1 MARPDSDSWKPHG
14 RTPTGCKGANPIFRA
29 AAPLLLMLPLLVRAQ
44 EAPSPEEAGGGAGS
58 VAAPPEVTLYL
69 AGDEALPGARRLET
83 PQRNPDRLI
92 VRFRS
97 EADGAADRVP
107 ARMGRAIRMGAGR
120 GLFRVEL
127 PPGTPVEEALR
138 HYRERPDVL
147 YAEPDYIVSTTVEPT
162 DPLWT
167 QQWDM
172 RKIAAPTAWT
182 LGTSASDV
190 IVAVLDTGID
200 FSHPDLR
207 DNLWTGPDGSHGF
220 TCLNGR
226 CAPGGA
232 DDHGHGTHVAGTIGA
247 VAGNGI
253 GIAGVNWHAQILA
266 CKFMNSAGS
275 GSVSDAILCYQKILE
290 LKRQGHNIRVVNNS
304 WGGGGFSQALK
315 DAMEAVEAEGI
326 ANVCSAGNNGANADL
341 SPIYPAGYDNPGIVS
356 VLASDAADAAP
367 SFTNYGM
374 ASVDIAAPGVATLST
389 VPAAGCALCDPSGFR
404 ALSGTSM
411 AAPHVSAVLA
421 ALFHFHPQLSAYEA
435 RDILLDPDSYDPV
448 ADPKAAMST
457 TGGRLNFYRV
467 VTNPRID
474 APRLNRPPAV
484 TGVQNAVVSAG
495 QAVSLSAAAEDPD
508 GDPLRQAW
516 ARGSF
521 NATPGA
527 SSLWLMGSMLGRI
540 FPAAGSAPP
549 AFPAPALAR
558 AAVGTYAY
566 SVSDGRGG
574 GAAAAVHAA
583 ILPGAGAD
591 RPPSGSLTVSP
602 LSGPAGTTLTV
613 SFPAADPEG
622 GPVAWE
628 LWQTGAGG
636 GFGWCCQTGATFNL
650 PVNQAGAYR
659 ISAQAIDS
667 ELNFSERQSVV
678 VRIGGATGTPPIAA
692 VSLDR
697 TSGPAPLAVSVD
709 MSASTDPD
717 GSIREYII
725 ECNRGASGTYQ
736 SGPRTTCQ
744 YDRPGNYWI
753 FALAK
758 DNDGLVDAVSAYVSV
773 LPAAAPPAKKTA
785 RVTLGALTQAYSGRP
800 LTPTAVT
807 DPPGLPI
814 VWTNAPQTNAGLYAV
829 VAAVNHPDYAGSA
842 AGTFTIRKAA
852 AAVTLGALTQSY
864 TGSPLAPAAATTPP
878 GLAIRWTNAPQ
889 TAPGVYQVRADVDD
903 PNYEGSAT
911 GVFTITQ
918 GEQPVPPQIAIVSP
932 APGAVAAGP
941 LTIEAAVKPGTR
953 PVAKVE
959 ILVNGTVRCTLA
971 AAPYSCV
978 WNMPAAQKKP
988 YQIDAAAYDTA
999 GLAGKAAP
1007 VVVTR

>member
-1 MARPDSDSWKPHG
+1 MAVP
-14 RTPTGCKGANPIFRA
+14 F
-29 AAPLLLMLPLLVRAQ
+29 MLAAQ
-44 EAPSPEEAGGGAGS
+44 ETPPPEGAGGGPAS
-58 VAAPPEVTLYL
+58 ATAPPEVALYL
-69 AGDEALPGARRLET
+69 SGDEATPAARRLEK
-83 PQRNPDRLI
+83 PPRSPDRLI
-92 VRFRS
+92 VRFRGDVEEES
-97 EADGAADRVP
+97 VRVP
-107 ARMGRAIRMGAGR
+107 PGLGRVLRMGAGR

-127 PPGTPVEEALR
+127 PQGTPVEEALR
-138 HYRERPDVL
+138 RYQERPDVL
-147 YAEPDYIVSTTVEPT
+147 YAEPDYLVTTTVEPT

-172 RKIAAPTAWT
+172 RRIAAPTAWT

-220 TCLNGR
+220 TCLSGR

-266 CKFMNSAGS
+266 CKFMNAGGS

-315 DAMEAVEAEGI
+315 EVMEAVEAEGI
-326 ANVCSAGNNGANADL
+326 VNVCSAGNNGANADL
-341 SPIYPAGYDNPGIVS
+341 SPMYPAGYDNAGIVS
-356 VLASDAADAAP
+356 VLASDASDAAP

-374 ASVDIAAPGVATLST
+374 ASVDIAAPGVATVST
-389 VPAAGCALCDPSGFR
+389 VPAAGCTLCDPSGFR
-404 ALSGTSM
+404 VLSGTSM

-467 VTNPRID
+467 VTNPRIA

-484 TGVQNAVVSAG
+484 TGVQNAVASGG
-495 QAVSLSAAAEDPD
+495 QGLTLSAAAEDPD
-508 GDPLRQAW
+508 GDPLRQTW

-521 NATPGA
+521 NAAPGA
-527 SSLWLMGSMLGRI
+527 ASLWLMGSMLGRI

-549 AFPAPALAR
+549 SFQAPALAR

-574 GAAAAVHAA
+574 GASAAVHAG
-583 ILPGAGAD
+583 ILPASGAG
-591 RPPSGSLTVSP
+591 RPPSASLSVSP
-602 LSGPAGTTLTV
+602 LSGPVGTTLTV

-628 LWQTGAGG
+628 LWQMGAGG

-650 PVNQAGAYR
+650 PVNQAGVYR
-659 ISAQAIDS
+659 ISAQAVDG

-678 VRIGGATGTPPIAA
+678 VRIGGATGTPPVAA

-697 TSGPAPLAVSVD
+697 TYGTAPLAVAVD

-717 GSIREYII
+717 GSIREFII

-736 SGPRTTCQ
+736 SGPRATCQ

-753 FALAK
+753 FAMAK

-773 LPAAAPPAKKTA
+773 LPATAPPTKRAA
-785 RVTLGALTQAYSGRP
+785 RVTLGALTQTYSGKP
-800 LTPTAVT
+800 LTPTATT
-807 DPPGLPI
+807 DPPGLPVTWI
-814 VWTNAPQTNAGLYAV
+814 NAPQTNAGQYAV
-829 VAAVNHPDYAGSA
+829 TATVTHPDYEGA
-842 AGTFTIRKAA
+842 ATATFTIRKAA
-852 AAVTLGALTQSY
+852 ATVTLGALTQSY
-864 TGSPLAPAAATTPP
+864 TGSPLSPTAATTPA

-889 TAPGVYQVRADVDD
+889 TAPGTYTVRADVAD
-903 PNYEGSAT
+903 PNYEGSASGT
-911 GVFTITQ
+911 FTILQ
-918 GEQPVPPQIAIVSP
+918 AEQPVPPQIAITSP
-932 APGAVAAGP
+932 APGPVPAGP
-941 LTIEAAVKPGTR
+941 LTIQTAVKPGTR
-953 PVAKVE
+953 PIAKVE
-959 ILVNGTVRCTLA
+959 VLVNGTVRCTLT

-978 WNMPAAQKKP
+978 WNMPAAQKKT
-988 YQIDAAAYDTA
+988 YQIDATVYDA
-999 GLAGKAAP
+999 GGLTGKAAP
-1007 VVVTR
+1007 VIVTR